1 MSKKTKAPTKQRG
14 AKVYPAVDF
23 SKIDAATV
31 TGQAVEQLGGQLEE
45 TADSQA
51 ADQLEQSHD
60 DAPQLDDVGPEFNAA
75 QGSAVAAAFE
85 PLPGEA
91 PPAGFAPK
99 ILDDAPPADASGAPA
114 DRCTK
119 CGDHETE
126 GEPKTIRETHSPGVD
141 PRTGRRFEAIAWRV
155 VVCASCRQRRVRK
168 VLIDAA
174 VDAAAPRGA
183 R

>member
-1 MSKKTKAPTKQRG
+1 MSKKTKSQPKPRRVESSRNAP
-14 AKVYPAVDF
+14 
-23 SKIDAATV
+23 TV
-31 TGQAVEQLGGQLEE
+31 TGQAVEQLGE
-45 TADSQA
+45 SA
-51 ADQLEQSHD
+51 AEVESHGAESHD

-75 QGSAVAAAFE
+75 QGSAIAAEFE
-85 PLPGEA
+85 PLPGDA
-91 PPAGFAPK
+91 PAPNHTPK